1 MALLDRISEFPAVFG
16 DFEVVPEFHS
26 INEFVLIIIDHIIA
40 LVRIERNSHHPE
52 EGVEPID
59 SPREFEEREFLY
71 ENHAITERV

>member
-26 INEFVLIIIDHIIA
+26 IDEFVLVIIDHIIS

-52 EGVEPID
+52 EGVEPVD
-59 SPREFEEREFLY
+59 DPREFEEREFLL
-71 ENHAITERV
+71 ENQAITERV